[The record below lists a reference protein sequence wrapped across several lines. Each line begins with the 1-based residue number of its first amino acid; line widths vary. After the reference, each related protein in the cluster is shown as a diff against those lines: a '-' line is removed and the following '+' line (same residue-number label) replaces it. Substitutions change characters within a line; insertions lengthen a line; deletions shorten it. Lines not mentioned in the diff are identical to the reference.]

1 MKDYFKRLFRRAT
14 PKEVAAREL
23 AEAELAK
30 MQAQTAAEF
39 AQSVVSYNDAR
50 IKRLKKVL
58 AEQSQEGEQ

>member
-30 MQAQTAAEF
+30 MAIDTLDDYGLWAEH
-39 AQSVVSYNDAR
+39 DA
-50 IKRLKKVL
+50 VL
-58 AEQSQEGEQ
+58 AARANLEV